1 MWRSIPEISTNKYA
15 REISKEKKKEKNAS
29 IMYDISGITSF
40 SLRKMVGECL
50 WIEEMG

>member
-1 MWRSIPEISTNKYA
+1 MWRSIPEISSNKYA
-15 REISKEKKKEKNAS
+15 REISKEKKREKNPS

-50 WIEEMG
+50 